1 MSMEIDIFQKN
12 EKDNPINV
20 EVVQLI
26 KVTLKK
32 GSGGLSDP
40 VHLVDYFYDFE
51 GKCITTR
58 DDQWEDD

>member
-1 MSMEIDIFQKN
+1 MTKEIDIFQKN

-32 GSGGLSDP
+32 GGGGLSDP
-40 VHLVDYFYDFE
+40 VHLVDHFYDFE
-51 GKCITTR
+51 GNCIVTH
-58 DDQWEDD
+58 DGQSEDD